1 MEFGITKNPRT
12 LGNPMLN
19 AVLKRIHWV
28 IEKIVL
34 TFNISTQTYV
44 DKYDPWTGI
53 CSVTAFAIISTTNRK
68 FFYSPGQLIFGRE
81 MILPIKH
88 RVDWELIRQKKRCK

>member
-1 MEFGITKNPRT
+1 MSNTVLERIHQV
-12 LGNPMLN
+12 LGNQ
-19 AVLKRIHWV
+19 VR
-28 IEKIVL
+28 

-53 CSVTAFAIISTTNRK
+53 FSVTAFAIFSTTNRK
-68 FFYSPGQLIFGRE
+68 FFYSPGQLIFGRD